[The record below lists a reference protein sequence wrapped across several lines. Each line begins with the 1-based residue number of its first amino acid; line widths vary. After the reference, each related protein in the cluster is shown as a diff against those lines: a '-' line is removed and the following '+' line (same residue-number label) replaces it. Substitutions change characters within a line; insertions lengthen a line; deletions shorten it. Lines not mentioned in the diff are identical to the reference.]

1 MLDLLVL
8 AIHAFFIIISS
19 SSSNGFV
26 YIYLCY
32 ILADNFRMVL
42 FLVKVV
48 SL

>member
-1 MLDLLVL
+1 M
-8 AIHAFFIIISS
+8 HFYYYYYII